1 MYMYE
6 SSHSASFHNVLLN
19 FSVCLSV
26 AVRLQEHDVRAAGDA
41 GARNADRGAGVAAAL
56 VRRQRRRCVR
66 GGPRSELRRADST
79 VSAAAGD
86 GTMFAESP

>member
-1 MYMYE
+1 MHE
-6 SSHSASFHNVLLN
+6 SSLSITSQRALKFLY
-19 FSVCLSV
+19 LSV
-26 AVRLQEHDVRAAGDA
+26 AVRLQEHDVRAAPDA

-56 VRRQRRRCVR
+56 VRRQRRGCVR

-86 GTMFAESP
+86 GTMFAELP